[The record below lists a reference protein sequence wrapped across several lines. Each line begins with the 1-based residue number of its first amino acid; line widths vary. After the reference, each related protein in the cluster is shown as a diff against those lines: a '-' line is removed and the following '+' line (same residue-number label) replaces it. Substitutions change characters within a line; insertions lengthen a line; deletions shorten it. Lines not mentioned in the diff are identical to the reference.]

1 MFWTKNN
8 MKKANEIFK
17 TKLPISSD
25 MLVVQAYQMVFDT
38 YDNIKY
44 MIVKNDWNAKDI
56 MGSKFL
62 QMIDGKIVFFNE
74 VNYDYTTNLP
84 IGNFDISEL
93 SIIHN
98 LQIEQG
104 CVKA

>member
-1 MFWTKNN
+1 MVQILNRDWRKIMFWTKDN

-17 TKLPISSD
+17 TKLPI
-25 MLVVQAYQMVFDT
+25 
-38 YDNIKY
+38 
-44 MIVKNDWNAKDI
+44 
-56 MGSKFL
+56 
-62 QMIDGKIVFFNE
+62 
-74 VNYDYTTNLP
+74 LP

>member
-1 MFWTKNN
+1 MFWTKDN

-17 TKLPISSD
+17 TKLPI
-25 MLVVQAYQMVFDT
+25 
-38 YDNIKY
+38 
-44 MIVKNDWNAKDI
+44 
-56 MGSKFL
+56 
-62 QMIDGKIVFFNE
+62 
-74 VNYDYTTNLP
+74 LP